1 MRYLRIAAQIAAL
14 AAIFHLGSFAVERL
28 HLPVPGNVLGMLMLF
43 GLLCT
48 GVVKESWMA
57 DGAGLL
63 TRHLSFFFI
72 PIVVGLID
80 WAGLLVEV
88 GLRLLVALVA
98 SSLAGLFVT
107 GRVVQLLSCKQ
118 PRLAVSHRREE
129 AKS

>member
-1 MRYLRIAAQIAAL
+1 MRYIRIAAQIAAL
-14 AAIFHLGSFAVERL
+14 AAIFHLGSFVAERL

-48 GVVKESWMA
+48 GVVQEAWIA

-72 PIVVGLID
+72 PIVVGLMD
-80 WAGLLVEV
+80 WTGLLVDA
-88 GLRLLVALVA
+88 GPRLLVALVA
-98 SSLAGLFVT
+98 SLLAGLFVT
-107 GRVVQLLSCKQ
+107 GRVVQLLARKQ
-118 PRLAVSHRREE
+118 PRLAVAHRRAE